1 MSWEALQL
9 VAVRFRALGEPIRLR
24 ILQNLE
30 HGETS
35 VTELTA
41 HVGSTQ
47 PNISRHLKVLQDAGL
62 IKRRQVGT
70 SARYSIADEMVFEL
84 CEMVCSRL
92 RDRLEAQ
99 AGALRRPTFNRK
111 RA

>member
-92 RDRLEAQ
+92 RDGLEAQ